1 MALHL
6 LLILDHV
13 QQSHPGGLRLPLSDV
28 PHHDAHDLRHS
39 DDSGA
44 IPHHRPVARSEGGT
58 AVRYPSHN
66 DHPPLTH
73 SRPHSKYTLTYPS
86 HIISQKKVDS
96 DALYKK
102 IFPIALFFAFSLVFS
117 NYAYVYLSVA
127 YIQVL
132 CALHT
137 AVTRQGLM

>member
-1 MALHL
+1 MFNKAILVDCDFPFPMFLTTMHMTFATVMTQVLSRTTDL
-6 LLILDHV
+6 LPGVKEV
-13 QQSHPGGLRLPLSDV
+13 QYSSPLS
-28 PHHDAHDLRHS
+28 
-39 DDSGA
+39 
-44 IPHHRPVARSEGGT
+44 IPQRPST
-58 AVRYPSHN
+58 PYS
-66 DHPPLTH
+66 LTH
-73 SRPHSKYTLTYPS
+73 VLTAIIRPPAYP
-86 HIISQKKVDS
+86 ISQKKVDS

-137 AVTRQGLM
+137 AVTRQELV

>member
-1 MALHL
+1 MFNKAILVDCDFPFPMFLTTMHMTFATVMTQVLSRTTDL
-6 LLILDHV
+6 LPGVKEV
-13 QQSHPGGLRLPLSDV
+13 QQSAIYSTTNIHPLLTHVL
-28 PHHDAHDLRHS
+28 
-39 DDSGA
+39 
-44 IPHHRPVARSEGGT
+44 T
-58 AVRYPSHN
+58 AN
-66 DHPPLTH
+66 IHPPTH
-73 SRPHSKYTLTYPS
+73 P
-86 HIISQKKVDS
+86 ISQKKVDS

>member
-1 MALHL
+1 MFNKAILVDCDFPFPMFLTTMHMTFATVMTQVLSRTTDL
-6 LLILDHV
+6 LPGVKEV
-13 QQSHPGGLRLPLSDV
+13 QQSAIHPTTTIHPL
-28 PHHDAHDLRHS
+28 
-39 DDSGA
+39 
-44 IPHHRPVARSEGGT
+44 
-58 AVRYPSHN
+58 
-66 DHPPLTH
+66 LTH
-73 SRPHSKYTLTYPS
+73 VLTANIHSPTHP
-86 HIISQKKVDS
+86 ISQKKVDS

>member
-13 QQSHPGGLRLPLSDV
+13 QQSHPGGLRLPLSNV

-44 IPHHRPVARSEGGT
+44 IPHHRPVARSKGGT
-58 AVRYPSHN
+58 AVRYLFHN

-73 SRPHSKYTLTYPS
+73 SRPHSYYTPT
-86 HIISQKKVDS
+86 ISQKKVDS
-96 DALYKK
+96 EALYKK

-137 AVTRQGLM
+137 AVTRQGLV